1 MKSNRTILAIALDIA
16 ACAGVLLLT
25 SATPSIGA
33 QEEKATASPAAAKKD
48 DSGKQAGTSGKDGG
62 TLGHPAPAMGR
73 TADRPTDDS
82 KKAEKRKAK
91 KSKKAKKENRD
102 DTGTQAGTS
111 GRR

>member
-16 ACAGVLLLT
+16 ACAGVLLT
-25 SATPSIGA
+25 AATPSIGA
-33 QEEKATASPAAAKKD
+33 QEKAAASPAAAKKD
-48 DSGKQAGTSGKDGG
+48 DSGKQAGTSGKAGG
-62 TLGHPAPAMGR
+62 TPGHPAPAMGR

-82 KKAEKRKAK
+82 KKVEKRKAK